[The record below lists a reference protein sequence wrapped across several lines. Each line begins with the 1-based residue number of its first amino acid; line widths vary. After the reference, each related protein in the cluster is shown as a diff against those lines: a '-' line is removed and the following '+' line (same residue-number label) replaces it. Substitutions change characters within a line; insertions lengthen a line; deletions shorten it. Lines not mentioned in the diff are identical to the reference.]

1 MLGYGEL
8 LKQVIDGQ
16 LRQLDLE
23 LLIDLEERSG
33 KVIRMGLSLG
43 RKKYLALTSTWKIK
57 DISEI
62 LYSYS
67 KLNTLT

>member
-23 LLIDLEERSG
+23 LLIDLEERSVE
-33 KVIRMGLSLG
+33 VIRMGLSLG
-43 RKKYLALTSTWKIK
+43 PKEVFLLR
-57 DISEI
+57 
-62 LYSYS
+62 
-67 KLNTLT
+67 